1 MKSISDCKIVE
12 SGFKSKFTVSEKGKT
27 FCITSN
33 KDFFCD
39 VVSIDNCVFKTS
51 DLRRC
56 DYLFLIPAKHED
68 KKQFKTSKAIYVE
81 LKGDDVKS
89 ACEQLYNA
97 IDKTKL
103 QILNVDIE
111 AKVIGTK
118 NFHPNLQSNAYLR
131 KVKTLI
137 RKEIVF
143 HKVHIGNKFTFIET
157 IY

>member
-1 MKSISDCKIVE
+1 MKSISDCKIAE
-12 SGFKSKFTVSEKGKT
+12 SGYKSKFTVKEEGKT

-33 KDFFCD
+33 RDFYCD
-39 VVSIDNCVFKTS
+39 VISIDNCVFDKS
-51 DLRRC
+51 ELRRC
-56 DYLFLIPAKHED
+56 DYLLLIPSKHE
-68 KKQFKTSKAIYVE
+68 KVEQFKTSKAIYVE

-97 IDKTKL
+97 IDKTKA

-118 NFHPNLQSNAYLR
+118 NFHPNLQSNTYFR
-131 KVKTLI
+131 KVKMLI

-143 HKVHIGNKFTFIET
+143 HKVHRANRFTYTET
-157 IY
+157 I